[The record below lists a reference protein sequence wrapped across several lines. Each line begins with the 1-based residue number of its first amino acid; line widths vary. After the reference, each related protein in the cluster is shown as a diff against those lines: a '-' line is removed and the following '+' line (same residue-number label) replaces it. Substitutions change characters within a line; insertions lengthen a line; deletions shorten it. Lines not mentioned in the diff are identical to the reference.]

1 MYCLRSN
8 TKNIIASLLNLSLHF
23 QRWCWPPRAFF
34 VPVSTSFVIKTVPP
48 TSMLKNRWHQR
59 NRQKFCPDT
68 CCKFCRV
75 QKYFVLSFST
85 MLSCNTFGSWVLG
98 GTRERGRGTPFCRVR
113 TPTFF
118 QVASSH
124 PRCGFWQ
131 HPLLCSLFS
140 LMFSLH
146 YTLWHINLVFFFF
159 LHLGNHEHGLFV
171 PFALF
176 LSAIFLLWFLL
187 EERTHTFFV
196 VSTFFFPRAQFQ
208 RGSPVHKT
216 HEYELI

>member
-48 TSMLKNRWHQR
+48 TSMLKNCWHQR

-146 YTLWHINLVFFFF
+146 YTLLHIDLVFFFF
-159 LHLGNHEHGLFV
+159 FIFTFGKSWAWFICSICIVSFSYFSSLIPSWRKNPHIFCCLH
-171 PFALF
+171 
-176 LSAIFLLWFLL
+176 FLLSQGPISK
-187 EERTHTFFV
+187 RQ
-196 VSTFFFPRAQFQ
+196 SC
-208 RGSPVHKT
+208 S
-216 HEYELI
+216 

>member
-48 TSMLKNRWHQR
+48 TSMLKNCWHQR

-146 YTLWHINLVFFFF
+146 YTLLHIDLVFFFF
-159 LHLGNHEHGLFV
+159 FFFTFGKSWAWFICSICIVSFSYFSSLIPSWRKTPHIFCCLH
-171 PFALF
+171 
-176 LSAIFLLWFLL
+176 FLLSQGPISK
-187 EERTHTFFV
+187 RQ
-196 VSTFFFPRAQFQ
+196 SC
-208 RGSPVHKT
+208 S
-216 HEYELI
+216 